1 MKKIYKNILINY
13 KILRNKKYKDK
24 KFDINSYDF
33 FNYLF
38 EKKKNFTEKF
48 YKPNFLLHFFCNE
61 KDIFFAE
68 NYAFYI

>member
-33 FNYLF
+33 FDYLF
-38 EKKKNFTEKF
+38 EKKKKF
-48 YKPNFLLHFFCNE
+48 YRKVL
-61 KDIFFAE
+61 
-68 NYAFYI
+68 

>member
-33 FNYLF
+33 FDYLF
-38 EKKKNFTEKF
+38 EKKKILQKSSISQ
-48 YKPNFLLHFFCNE
+48 
-61 KDIFFAE
+61 IFF
-68 NYAFYI
+68 YTFC